1 MVGEHIRT
9 RREGRWTHAI
19 DCGDETVIHLAEDAP
34 GAALVRRSYRPA
46 FVSGAEA
53 VEVVTHR
60 QRTFPANEIVA
71 RAYSRIADP
80 GLAAMFRDSEAFAEW
95 CATGRLPAGPAN
107 VAVGIP
113 AAPAPAAAAAASP
126 AQEPGARAP
135 QVKAR
140 PAASA
145 RRAAKRTKPAAKA
158 PKAAKRAHAAA
169 ARSAAP
175 RRAAKKATAPVRRK
189 AAKRGAKARRA
200 RR

>member
-9 RREGRWTHAI
+9 RREGHWTHGI
-19 DCGDETVIHLAEDAP
+19 DCGDETVIHLVQEAP
-34 GAALVRRSYRPA
+34 GSARVRRSYRPL

-60 QRTFPANEIVA
+60 QRTFPADEIVA

-95 CATGRLPAGPAN
+95 CATGRLPPGPAN
-107 VAVGIP
+107 VAVGLAVASSASPSAAAREP
-113 AAPAPAAAAAASP
+113 AAPASP
-126 AQEPGARAP
+126 A
-135 QVKAR
+135 KAR
-140 PAASA
+140 PAASP
-145 RRAAKRTKPAAKA
+145 RPRAKPA
-158 PKAAKRAHAAA
+158 PKARKSSKRAPVSK

-175 RRAAKKATAPVRRK
+175 RRAAKKASAPARK
-189 AAKRGAKARRA
+189 KGAKAKRA

>member
-9 RREGRWTHAI
+9 RRDGRWTHAI

-34 GAALVRRSYRPA
+34 GAALVRRSYRPT

-107 VAVGIP
+107 VAVGVPAVP
-113 AAPAPAAAAAASP
+113 AATPAPMEP
-126 AQEPGARAP
+126 AREPE
-135 QVKAR
+135 VKAR

-145 RRAAKRTKPAAKA
+145 KAAPKRAKPATKASRA
-158 PKAAKRAHAAA
+158 PKRPA
-169 ARSAAP
+169 
-175 RRAAKKATAPVRRK
+175 
-189 AAKRGAKARRA
+189 AKARRA
-200 RR
+200 APTRAARKATAPARRKVAKNAAKRAAKAKRSR